1 MSTLPSPRWLVLLL
15 GAALALAGA
24 EPPARTPLG
33 ASVRMLQGRPTI
45 HLDDQPV
52 APVLY
57 ALTDVPGGRW
67 SWEELPAHNLRQF
80 ARQGVRLF
88 QVDLFFD
95 HCWRE
100 DGTMDLAVAR
110 RQIAGVLAA
119 RPDAAVFIR
128 FHVTAP
134 KWWRLRHPEEGVRY
148 ADIEA
153 REESVEGYPRII
165 EEDNTPVR
173 RVSIASE
180 RWRREATDQ
189 LRAFLRGLAATPE
202 GAALAGI
209 HVANGVYGEWHNW
222 GFFHHEPDVSEPMNR
237 FWRGWLRE
245 RYDTEAALRTAWGE
259 PAAAFATTVV
269 PGLAERE
276 TTRGLFRDPARER
289 RVVDYYTCVHQLVA
303 DTILHFARVAKES
316 WPRPLIVGTFYG
328 YYFSTFN
335 RQAAGGHLEL
345 HRVLGSPHV
354 DYLSGP
360 QAYEP
365 EALKAG
371 DPYRSRSLLT
381 SIRLHGKLWLDE
393 MDAEP
398 TIPLPQAA
406 NHDQVLR
413 NGVATLRRNVLFSA
427 TKGMGLWYY
436 DFGVSGF
443 DLDNYRHNQR
453 GSRGTWDHAVLLREV
468 RALRELVEAR
478 LAQPYRSEAD
488 VLFVYDTHSFTGTA
502 SLRREDPFSTV
513 MIDHHTLAAFR
524 SGVVFDP
531 VHLAD
536 LGRVDLAPYRAVVFG
551 NVYRLSEAQR
561 RDLRERVAADGRTLV
576 WYYAPGYSDGTSLD
590 PARIGALTGLSV
602 EPCSVSGAPAV
613 EFTPPGAEG
622 VRYTTGKATVA
633 PLFAVND
640 PAAEILG
647 RYAGTGRGA
656 IARRAFPTH
665 TAWYVAVPHTT
676 VQPLQHILIAAGA
689 HRYVESGA
697 FAYAGGGLLVV
708 HTHKPEGGAQAVRLR
723 SGRTVTF
730 DLPPGYHT
738 LVLDPATGEPLRP
751 VVPEIFTR

>member
-1 MSTLPSPRWLVLLL
+1 MPTFLFSRLMVLLL
-15 GAALALAGA
+15 LTAGGLLSVQSA
-24 EPPARTPLG
+24 VPAPLS

-45 HLDDQPV
+45 HLNDQPV

-80 ARQGVRLF
+80 ARHGVRLF

-100 DGTMDLAVAR
+100 DGTVDLALAR

-119 RPDAAVFIR
+119 RPDAAVFLR

-153 REESVEGYPRII
+153 REESTEGYPRII

-180 RWRREATDQ
+180 RWRREATEKLREF
-189 LRAFLRGLAATPE
+189 LRALAATPE
-202 GAALAGI
+202 GNALAGVQ
-209 HVANGVYGEWHNW
+209 VANGVYGEWHNW
-222 GFFHHEPDVSEPMNR
+222 GFFHHEPDVSEAMNR
-237 FWRGWLRE
+237 FWRSWLQA
-245 RYDTEAALRTAWGE
+245 RYGTDKALRAAWRE
-259 PAAAFATTVV
+259 PAAALATTVV

-276 TTRGLFRDPARER
+276 TTRGLFRDPERER
-289 RVVDYYTCVHQLVA
+289 RVIDYYTCVHELVA
-303 DTILHFARVAKES
+303 DTILHFARVAKEA
-316 WPRPLIVGTFYG
+316 WPRSLITGTFYG

-345 HRVLGSPHV
+345 HRVLRSPHL

-365 EALKAG
+365 EALKPG
-371 DPYRSRSLLT
+371 DPYRSRALLT

-468 RALRELVEAR
+468 QALRELVEAR
-478 LAQPYRSEAD
+478 LARPYVSDAD

-513 MIDHHTLAAFR
+513 MIDHLTLAAFR

-531 VHLAD
+531 VHVAD
-536 LGRVDLAPYRAVVFG
+536 LGRVDLARYRAIVFG
-551 NVYRLSEAQR
+551 NVYQLTEVQR
-561 RDLRERVAADGRTLV
+561 RDIRERVAAAGRTLV
-576 WYYAPGYSDGTSLD
+576 WYYAPGYSDGASLD
-590 PARIGALTGLSV
+590 PARIGALTGLRV
-602 EPCSVSGAPAV
+602 EPISVTGAPAV

-622 VRYTTGKATVA
+622 VRYTTGKATVT
-633 PLFAVND
+633 PLFAVDD

-665 TAWYVAVPHTT
+665 TAWYVAVPHTG
-676 VQPLQHILIAAGA
+676 VEPLRHILQTAGA
-689 HRYVESGA
+689 HRYVEPPA

-708 HTHKPEGGAQAVRLR
+708 HTHRPDGGAQEVRLR
-723 SGRTVTF
+723 SGRTGRF
-730 DLPPGYHT
+730 ELPAGYHT

-751 VVPEIFTR
+751 VVPEIFAR